1 MFSLKIPSVLNNRS
15 LLILLTARISTSIA
29 FQMLTVAV
37 GWQIYSI
44 TQMPIY
50 LGLVGL
56 IQFLP
61 MVLLTLVVGY
71 VADRYNRKLIIC
83 LSQIIESIG
92 IFLLA
97 YQSHIGSINEEGIL
111 LTVFFISTA
120 NAFQGPSMQSLL
132 PNVVNKEVFPKVAA
146 IAASTAQFAFIA
158 GPAIGGILYTN
169 GP

>member
-1 MFSLKIPSVLNNRS
+1 MFSLKIPYILNNKS
-15 LLILLTARISTSIA
+15 LLFLLTARISTSIA
-29 FQMLTVAV
+29 FQMLSVAV

-56 IQFLP
+56 VQFLP

-83 LSQIIESIG
+83 LSQIVESIG

-132 PNVVNKEVFPKVAA
+132 PNVVNKEVFPKLC
-146 IAASTAQFAFIA
+146 T
-158 GPAIGGILYTN
+158 L
-169 GP
+169 

>member
-1 MFSLKIPSVLNNRS
+1 
-15 LLILLTARISTSIA
+15 
-29 FQMLTVAV
+29 MLTVAV

-56 IQFLP
+56 VQFLP

-71 VADRYNRKLIIC
+71 VADRYDRKLIIC
-83 LSQIIESIG
+83 FSQIAESIG

-97 YQSHIGSINEEGIL
+97 YESHIGSITEEGIL
-111 LTVFFISTA
+111 VTIFFISTA

-132 PNVVNKEVFPKVAA
+132 PNVVGKEVFPEVAA
-146 IAASTAQFAFIA
+146 LAASTAQFAFII
-158 GPAIGGILYTN
+158 GPAIGGIFMH
-169 GP
+169 

>member
-1 MFSLKIPSVLNNRS
+1 MFSFKVPSVLHNRS
-15 LLILLTARISTSIA
+15 LVLLLAARMSTSIA

-56 IQFLP
+56 VQFLP
-61 MVLLTLVVGY
+61 MLLLTLVVGY
-71 VADRYNRKLIIC
+71 IADNYDRKKIIC
-83 LSQIIESIG
+83 FSQVVGSIG

-97 YQSHIGSINEEGIL
+97 LKSHTGSVTEEGIL
-111 LTVFFISTA
+111 LTIFFISTA

-132 PNVVNKEVFPKVAA
+132 PNIVSKEVFPEVAA
-146 IAASTAQFAFIA
+146 LAASTAQFAFII
-158 GPAIGGILYTN
+158 GPAI
-169 GP
+169 

>member
-56 IQFLP
+56 VQFLP
-61 MVLLTLVVGY
+61 MLLLTLVVGY

-111 LTVFFISTA
+111 YTF
-120 NAFQGPSMQSLL
+120 GPEA
-132 PNVVNKEVFPKVAA
+132 VYIVA
-146 IAASTAQFAFIA
+146 
-158 GPAIGGILYTN
+158 GILAM
-169 GP
+169 

>member
-1 MFSLKIPSVLNNRS
+1 
-15 LLILLTARISTSIA
+15 
-29 FQMLTVAV
+29 
-37 GWQIYSI
+37 
-44 TQMPIY
+44 MPIY

-146 IAASTAQFAFIA
+146 IATSTAQFAFIA